1 MRHPLLAFLLT
12 PMAAP
17 ETPRLRR
24 LRWALVLL
32 CMGLAIAA
40 HLNTASVALFGPVGA
55 LPALLL
61 LAAAAITGVVY
72 FRAKARADESHNRG
86 EEP

>member
-12 PMAAP
+12 SMAAP
-17 ETPRLRR
+17 ETLRLKR

-40 HLNTASVALFGPVGA
+40 PLNTVSVALFGSFGA

-61 LAAAAITGVVY
+61 LVAAPIMAIVY
-72 FRAKARADESHNRG
+72 FRAKACADENHNRG
-86 EEP
+86 GEP

>member
-17 ETPRLRR
+17 ETTRLKR

-32 CMGLAIAA
+32 CMGLAIAT
-40 HLNTASVALFGPVGA
+40 HLNRASVALFGPVGA

-61 LAAAAITGVVY
+61 LAAAPIVGVVY
-72 FRAKARADESHNRG
+72 FRTKARADESHSRG
-86 EEP
+86 EER

>member
-17 ETPRLRR
+17 ETPHLKRLRR
-24 LRWALVLL
+24 IWVLL
-32 CMGLAIAA
+32 CLCLALAA
-40 HLNTASVALFGPVGA
+40 PLNPASVALFGPIGA

-61 LAAAAITGVVY
+61 VVTAPIVGVVY

-86 EEP
+86 GEP

>member
-17 ETPRLRR
+17 ETPRLKR
-24 LRWALVLL
+24 LRRSWVLL
-32 CMGLAIAA
+32 CLCLAIAA
-40 HLNTASVALFGPVGA
+40 PLNPASVALLGPVGA

-61 LAAAAITGVVY
+61 LAAAPIVGVVY
-72 FRAKARADESHNRG
+72 FRAKARADQAHNRG
-86 EEP
+86 GEP

>member
-17 ETPRLRR
+17 ETKPLKRLRR
-24 LRWALVLL
+24 ALVLL

-40 HLNTASVALFGPVGA
+40 PLNSDSVALFGPLGA

-61 LAAAAITGVVY
+61 LAAAPIVGVVY
-72 FRAKARADESHNRG
+72 FRAKARADGSHNRG
-86 EEP
+86 GKP

>member
-32 CMGLAIAA
+32 CMSLAIAA
-40 HLNTASVALFGPVGA
+40 PLNRASVALFGPVGA

-61 LAAAAITGVVY
+61 LAAAPIVGVVY
-72 FRAKARADESHNRG
+72 FCAKAHADENHNRG
-86 EEP
+86 GKP

>member
-17 ETPRLRR
+17 ETPCLKRLRR
-24 LRWALVLL
+24 ALVLL

-40 HLNTASVALFGPVGA
+40 PLNRASVTLFGPLGA

-61 LAAAAITGVVY
+61 LAAVPIVGVVY
-72 FRAKARADESHNRG
+72 FRAKARADESHNRRG
-86 EEP
+86 EP

>member
-24 LRWALVLL
+24 LRWTLVLL

-40 HLNTASVALFGPVGA
+40 HLNTASVALFGPLGA

-61 LAAAAITGVVY
+61 LVTAPIVGVVY

>member
-1 MRHPLLAFLLT
+1 MRHPLIAFLLT

-17 ETPRLRR
+17 ETPRLKR
-24 LRWALVLL
+24 LRRALVLL

-40 HLNTASVALFGPVGA
+40 PLNRASVTLFGPLGA
-55 LPALLL
+55 LPAPLL
-61 LAAAAITGVVY
+61 LAAAPIVGFVY

-86 EEP
+86 GEP

>member
-17 ETPRLRR
+17 ETARLKR

-40 HLNTASVALFGPVGA
+40 PLNTASVALFGPLGA

-61 LAAAAITGVVY
+61 LAAAPIVGCVY
-72 FRAKARADESHNRG
+72 FRAKARADENHNRG
-86 EEP
+86 GKP

>member
-1 MRHPLLAFLLT
+1 MRYPLLAFLLT

-17 ETPRLRR
+17 EMPRLKRLRR
-24 LRWALVLL
+24 ALVLL

-40 HLNTASVALFGPVGA
+40 QLNSDSVALFGPLGA

-61 LAAAAITGVVY
+61 LVTAPIVGVVY

>member
-24 LRWALVLL
+24 LRWTWAFLCASLALAV
-32 CMGLAIAA
+32 A
-40 HLNTASVALFGPVGA
+40 LNQASVGRFGPLGA
-55 LPALLL
+55 LPAQL
-61 LAAAAITGVVY
+61 LALATPVMGIVY
-72 FRAKARADESHNRG
+72 FRAKARADAAHDRG
-86 EEP
+86 AEA

>member
-17 ETPRLRR
+17 ETPRLKR
-24 LRWALVLL
+24 LRRALVLL

-61 LAAAAITGVVY
+61 LAAAPITGVVY

>member
-17 ETPRLRR
+17 ETTRLKR

-32 CMGLAIAA
+32 CVGLAIAT
-40 HLNTASVALFGPVGA
+40 HLNRASVALFGPVSA

-61 LAAAAITGVVY
+61 LATAPIVGVVY
-72 FRAKARADESHNRG
+72 FCAKARADENHNQG

>member
-40 HLNTASVALFGPVGA
+40 PLNTASVALFGPLGA

-61 LAAAAITGVVY
+61 LAAAPITGVVY
-72 FRAKARADESHNRG
+72 FCAKARADENHNRG
-86 EEP
+86 GEP